1 VSNSDYKIKYVAP
14 SKRHALA
21 LNSQTFIPIELNSKK
36 GLTEPDDYL
45 YVVNSIQQTDIER
58 NEILKYRIN
67 GKIEIVTD
75 NTIIDTW
82 SSVPLGNDVWSPEEL
97 DQSFLPRTWLLQIT
111 YPFSSNDTKKIITLG
126 REEPQNTTEANR
138 GFQIKELLP
147 YNYTTGTVNILVRT
161 SQKHGI
167 KNTDEFLYMS
177 PTSNFISDG
186 VNTVNYLGFHRILD
200 FEAGNEDYGLILETE
215 YITPTTTVS
224 GPPGAPQNVPI
235 QIPFFATGK
244 RVFEPSLND
253 FSFSNSIATSQ
264 IQRCDANGQQT
275 GTTLEY
281 IKIFSQG
288 HTLRVNDFVEVRV
301 GTTTSNVVIDKLNN
315 LYKVVSTPTLD
326 TFVIKYDFTP
336 QGNTLNLI
344 NYSLLY
350 KYLDGVPSE
359 YYFRQFKIITEPKD
373 YEVYRASFSTNIFN
387 DNALNKVFLFHFNK
401 DIDVSGLRD
410 NLGRPISDLFL
421 TVVKRSSSV
430 ANGYDGYFNWSET
443 LQIMDHNRLTTNLTT
458 TSGFNLE
465 TYSDLEFNF
474 SGTSGTYKTIN
485 DVYNYCDFVEY
496 NRAFLDETVL
506 SETLGRF
513 APKQVYFNDTTN
525 PDPNNVTYNFYDGYT
540 YKIHHKIKIREFS
553 DVIETV
559 DNKDDEIF
567 PDYVQINNDGTVSW
581 RDLLDIGVF
590 EGSNDKI
597 GVDYPFVN
605 SAHYLFGN
613 YPIYIR
619 KQLATNIIQ
628 DRINLTSFVKFDTN
642 RTPND
647 EC

>member
-1 VSNSDYKIKYVAP
+1 MSNSDYKIKYVAP

-36 GLTEPDDYL
+36 GLTEPDDYVYL
-45 YVVNSIQQTDIER
+45 VNSIEQTNIER
-58 NEILKYRIN
+58 NEVSKYRIN
-67 GKIEIVTD
+67 GKLEIITD

-82 SSVPLGNDVWSPEEL
+82 STEGLSDSIWSPEEL

-111 YPFSSNDTKKIITLG
+111 YPFSSNDTKKIVTLDKDS
-126 REEPQNTTEANR
+126 PQNITEANR
-138 GFQIKELLP
+138 GFQVKELLP
-147 YNYTTGTVNILVRT
+147 YDYRPGTTNILVRT

-186 VNTVNYLGFHRILD
+186 VNTVNYLGFHRVLE
-200 FEAGNEDYGLILETE
+200 FEAGNEEYGLILETE
-215 YITPTTTVS
+215 YITPTTTS
-224 GPPGAPQNVPI
+224 FNQNTSQNEPI
-235 QIPFFATGK
+235 KIPFFATGK

-253 FSFSNSIATSQ
+253 TVFSNSVSVSQ
-264 IQRCDANGQQT
+264 IQRCDADGQQT

-281 IKIFSQG
+281 IKIYSQG

-301 GTTTSNVVIDKLNN
+301 GTNTTNVVIDKLNN
-315 LYKVVSTPTLD
+315 LYKVVATPTLD

-336 QGNTLNLI
+336 QGNTLNTI

-359 YYFRQFKIITEPKD
+359 YYFRQFKILTEPKD
-373 YEVYRASFSTNIFN
+373 YEIYRASFSTNIFN
-387 DNALNKVFLFHFNK
+387 DNALNNVFLFHFNK
-401 DIDVSGLRD
+401 DIDVSDLRD

-421 TVVKRSSSV
+421 SVIKRSSSV

-443 LQIMDHNRLTTNLTT
+443 LQIMDHNRLATPVP
-458 TSGFNLE
+458 TSSELNLE
-465 TYSDLEFNF
+465 IYSDLEFNL
-474 SGTSGTYKTIN
+474 SGTSGTYKTI
-485 DVYNYCDFVEY
+485 DEVYNYCDFVEY
-496 NRAFLDETVL
+496 NRAFLDETIL
-506 SETLGRF
+506 SDTLGRF
-513 APKQVYFNDTTN
+513 APKQIYYNNITN
-525 PDPNNVTYNFYDGYT
+525 PNPNDVTYNFYDGYT
-540 YKIHHKIKIREFS
+540 YKIHHKIKVRDFS
-553 DVIETV
+553 DVIETTE
-559 DNKDDEIF
+559 NKDDEIF

-581 RDLLDIGVF
+581 RDLLDIGIL

-605 SAHYLFGN
+605 STHYLFER

-619 KQLATNIIQ
+619 KQLGTSLLQ
-628 DRINLTSFVKFDTN
+628 EKINQSIFVKFDTN